1 MTQPERRR
9 ERAGAATASLSVSV
23 IIPFHDNLHYLSR
36 CLSSLRPL
44 PPQTTVIVAA
54 DRAPH
59 GCHPVARRYGARV
72 VDVPAPGGPACARN
86 VAAAT
91 SSSELL
97 IFIDADVIAS
107 SAALRNIVREF
118 ALHPE
123 IAAAFGTYDDEPACR
138 NFASQYKNLTHAFV
152 HRSADR
158 AAQTFWA
165 GFGAVRANVFRS
177 VGGFDPR
184 FERPCI
190 EDIELGV
197 RLTAA
202 GHRVVIDRR
211 LHVCHL
217 KRWTLL
223 SMLVSDIRD
232 RGVPWTRLIFRS
244 RRFPNALNIDHRAR
258 ASVAL
263 TGVAAT
269 SIGAVM
275 AMGSWVAALAAV
287 AAIAA
292 VIALNRELFVF
303 LMKRR
308 GAWFALRAI
317 PVNLL
322 YHLCNGL
329 SFLMGTLLHCADL
342 AAPHTSR
349 SLRRTVAES

>member
-1 MTQPERRR
+1 MTHPERRY
-9 ERAGAATASLSVSV
+9 EPAGAATASLSVCV

-44 PPQTTVIVAA
+44 PPQTTVIIAA

-59 GCHPVARRYGARV
+59 GCHAVARRYGARV

-86 VAAAT
+86 FAAAM

-97 IFIDADVIAS
+97 IFIDADVIAP
-107 SAALRNIVREF
+107 SAALRDIVREF
-118 ALHPE
+118 VINPE
-123 IAAAFGTYDDEPACR
+123 IAAAFGTYDDEPGCR
-138 NFASQYKNLTHAFV
+138 NFASQYKNLTHAFI

-165 GFGAVRANVFRS
+165 GFGAVRTKAFRS

-217 KRWTLL
+217 KRWTLR
-223 SMLVSDIRD
+223 SMVVSDIRD

-263 TGVAAT
+263 TGIAGINV
-269 SIGAVM
+269 GVGMAV
-275 AMGSWVAALAAV
+275 GSWLAAYLAV
-287 AAIAA
+287 AAVAA

-303 LMKRR
+303 LMRRR
-308 GAWFALRAI
+308 GKWFALRAV

-329 SFLMGTLLHCADL
+329 SFVMGAVLHCADL
-342 AAPHTSR
+342 AAPLTSR
-349 SLRRTVAES
+349 SPRRTVAES